1 MRKCTRIICFDLA
14 NDKWEKVEKP
24 SSGVGETDMCMGML
38 ESDLC
43 FFRDYNKS
51 QFGVWVMNGY
61 GVKESWIKKFTITYP
76 IMKDLCTPLF
86 MSNKGGMQWC

>member
-1 MRKCTRIICFDLA
+1 
-14 NDKWEKVEKP
+14 
-24 SSGVGETDMCMGML
+24 MCMGML